1 MIDLINTWG
10 ISWWKYFFPLVIQ
23 NTIFLV
29 VVFWAIIYLK
39 KVSAQIRYSIALLGV
54 IKLLIPAFLPI
65 SWISLSNIVE
75 NSPGASA
82 MINSV
87 MGLGSSDP
95 VSMQNVTI
103 YGMLL
108 MAWIIIGSI
117 LIGLPIL
124 SYWRINYRLRRS
136 VLIETIR
143 DHSGARIQV
152 FETDVIAVPMTIGIR
167 SKKIFVPRM
176 WEKWSEDYRNM
187 AITHELFHI
196 RRHDGFIGVV
206 QTVVQALYFFHPLV
220 WVLNRRLN
228 ELREMVCDELAVG
241 SRANDS
247 VTYCRFLTDVAE
259 NLVLIKTEY
268 PTMSSLGK
276 KKTEL
281 FNRIQY
287 LLEDTMKTSK
297 GFTRFLTPTL
307 VLGIFLLSWNC
318 QGITQ
323 TTRQSDVLNDKS
335 KPTDRA
341 VKFIPYD
348 SPPAPLSPIIPHYP
362 KVAQAAG
369 IEGLVIVQA
378 FIDDQGIVKKTTI
391 LKGIPNTGLNEAA
404 MEALKAV
411 RFTPAMQKDKPV
423 GVWISVPVNFKLNN
437 KTE

>member
-29 VVFWAIIYLK
+29 VVYWAIIYLK
-39 KVSAQIRYSIALLGV
+39 KVSAQVRYSIALLGL
-54 IKLLIPAFLPI
+54 IKLSIPAFLPI
-65 SWISLSNIVE
+65 SWISLSNIAE
-75 NSPGASA
+75 NSLGASA
-82 MINSV
+82 VINSV

-95 VSMQNVTI
+95 VPTQNVTI
-103 YGMLL
+103 YGVLL
-108 MAWIIIGSI
+108 IAWFIIGSI

-152 FETDVIAVPMTIGIR
+152 FKTDVVAVPMTMGIR
-167 SKKIFVPRM
+167 SKKIYVPLI
-176 WEKWSEDYRNM
+176 WENWSEDYRNM
-187 AITHELFHI
+187 AIMHELSHI
-196 RRHDGFIGVV
+196 RRHDGFIGVI

-220 WVLNRRLN
+220 WLLNRRLN

-247 VTYCRFLTDVAE
+247 ITYCRFLTDVAE
-259 NLVLIKTEY
+259 NLVLIQTEY

-287 LLEDTMKTSK
+287 LLEDSMKTPKS
-297 GFTRFLTPTL
+297 FTRFLAPTL
-307 VLGIFLLSWNC
+307 IFGAFLLSWNC

-323 TTRQSDVLNDKS
+323 TTSQSDVLNVENISPKS
-335 KPTDRA
+335 E

-348 SPPAPLSPIIPHYP
+348 TPPSPLSPIIPHYP
-362 KVAQAAG
+362 ETAQEAG
-369 IEGLVIVQA
+369 IEGVVIVQA
-378 FIDDQGIVKKTTI
+378 FIDDKGVVKETVIV
-391 LKGIPNTGLNEAA
+391 KGIPNTGLDEAA
-404 MEALKAV
+404 IEALKTV

-423 GVWISVPVNFKLNN
+423 GVWLSIPFQFRLDNEK
-437 KTE
+437 E